1 MITDRMTPSF
11 RTIEGGLFNAVEKA
25 DVGDGV
31 MQLQAQGATLMCWAD
46 PFFPDPVVP
55 PHVSKAT
62 AEAILGGSSGHY
74 TAPIGNTQL
83 KIEIANYLKASTG
96 QEVNALRNIL
106 ITPGSDSGLFYAML
120 PFIEKDDEVMIVD
133 PSYPNNF
140 QNTSILG
147 GKIVRVPV
155 RAETGWQ
162 LEISEFEKR
171 LSSKTKMVVLTN
183 PNNPTTTVYR
193 RSCLEDLAQF
203 IQKNDLVLV
212 VDQAFEF
219 PTFDNIPMVEIS
231 TLPGMWERT
240 LTVHSFSK
248 GMGLSGYRVGYIVA
262 DDVIMDKLF
271 GAVVSVLGAT
281 NSAAQIG
288 VIAALKDPSFLQEF
302 ARTHLWR
309 RDYVYEKLHDIPG
322 LRLMKSESGFLSW
335 VNVSALGNSN
345 DIVAYLIK
353 EANLVVNSGE
363 NYGEGGKGYIRI
375 VHGVLGGEEQF
386 KDAILRLRHSL
397 LKLSE
402 SKGLVNSA
410 VTTGNQEFHKA

>member
-1 MITDRMTPSF
+1 MITDRMTSSF
-11 RTIEGGLFNAVEKA
+11 KVIEGGLFNAVEKA

-31 MQLQAQGATLMCWAD
+31 MQLMAQGATLMCWAD
-46 PFFPDPVVP
+46 PFFPDPIIP
-55 PHVSKAT
+55 SHVSKAT
-62 AEAILGGSSGHY
+62 AEAILEGSSVHY
-74 TAPIGNTQL
+74 TAPIGSAQL
-83 KIEIANYLKASTG
+83 KIEIAKYLYETTG
-96 QEVNALRNIL
+96 QEVNPLRNIL

-147 GKIVRVPV
+147 GKITRVPV

-171 LSSKTKMVVLTN
+171 LSPKTKMVVLTN

-193 RSCLEDLAQF
+193 RACLEELANF
-203 IQKNDLVLV
+203 VSKHDLVLV

-219 PTFDNIPMVEIS
+219 PTFDKIPMVEIS

-281 NSAAQIG
+281 NTAAQIG
-288 VIAALKDPSFLQEF
+288 VIAALKDHQFLQDY
-302 ARTHLWR
+302 AKIHQRR
-309 RDYVYEKLHDIPG
+309 RDFVYEHLHDIPG
-322 LRLMKSESGFLSW
+322 ISLMKSESGFLSW
-335 VNVSALGNSN
+335 VNVSALGTSN
-345 DIVAYLIK
+345 EIVAYLIK
-353 EANLVVNSGE
+353 EANLVVNGGE

-375 VHGVLGGEEQF
+375 VHGVIGGEDRFE
-386 KDAILRLRHSL
+386 DAILRLRIAL
-397 LKLSE
+397 LKLSKVKVF
-402 SKGLVNSA
+402 STS
-410 VTTGNQEFHKA
+410 